1 MKHKLPKLGYAYNAL
16 EPFIDEKTMKI
27 HHTKHHQAYID
38 KLNTALSAYPKL
50 KEKQIERLIITLN
63 RVPKKIRTAVKN
75 NAGGHLNHS
84 FFWLLLKKNTKPKAR
99 ILKEIN
105 KTFGNFDNFK
115 QKFTQSSLTLF
126 GSGWT
131 WLILSP
137 NNKLKIT
144 TTPNQD
150 NPLTNSEIP
159 ILALD
164 LWEHAYYLKYKNKRT
179 DYIDAFFNVINW
191 NQVNKNYQDA
201 QPLIWMHRKTDKI
214 IHQ

>member
-201 QPLIWMHRKTDKI
+201 LGKLSNQNF
-214 IHQ
+214 